1 MLSNRSSTT
10 NSAWRLASLPVALA
24 ALLAL
29 AAPAAAQN
37 PPGNNG
43 TVKVDAE
50 LFDNHPD
57 NQPHVGCNFQVDFYG
72 FDATGADAQV
82 IFELQ
87 PPTAADQTMSVS
99 GDTTPPIGGDDNSG
113 GGSEAGLDASV
124 PYTLSFTGAPHPQQ
138 GYHVKLTIHAPGS
151 QGADVKHKV
160 YWVTGCEAQVPPPP
174 PPGNGNGGNGNG
186 GGNGGGQQASQP
198 PREATQAGVGGPA
211 VSRVPD
217 TATGSG
223 SDVGALTLVAAMV
236 VLGGAGAYAGAV
248 VRSRRDGEG

>member
-1 MLSNRSSTT
+1 MLSNRSSTAS
-10 NSAWRLASLPVALA
+10 SAWRLASLPIALA

-43 TVKVDAE
+43 TVKLDAQP
-50 LFDNHPD
+50 FDNHPD
-57 NQPHVGCNFQVDFYG
+57 NQPHVGCDFQVDFYG
-72 FDATGADAQV
+72 FDADPNPGSPTYVADV
-82 IFELQ
+82 IFELH

-99 GDTTPPIGGDDNSG
+99 GDTTPFIGEDDNAG

-160 YWVTGCEAQVPPPP
+160 FWVTGCEAQLPPP
-174 PPGNGNGGNGNG
+174 PPGNGG
-186 GGNGGGQQASQP
+186 GGQQGGGQQASQP
-198 PREATQAGVGGPA
+198 PRQGTQAGVGAP
-211 VSRVPD
+211 VTRVPD
-217 TATGSG
+217 TAADSAADTGS
-223 SDVGALTLVAAMV
+223 VAVIAAV
-236 VLGGAGAYAGAV
+236 VLIGATAAYAAGS
-248 VRSRRDGEG
+248 RSRRVARR